1 MHWLYPLIWGVKVEY
16 KQLYTT
22 SCWPKHLATNYVVQ
36 RLQKKPYTA
45 SPQEVII
52 LGNEYIKQRNCF
64 SLTMNILNF
73 ANWAMGKQYS
83 SASDQ
88 WLAWHAAT
96 VSASSLANQLAF
108 SLSKEFPFSSTI
120 YNCEAVQCLAT
131 KSVVK
136 PGYIKPLTNKVS

>member
-1 MHWLYPLIWGVKVEY
+1 
-16 KQLYTT
+16 
-22 SCWPKHLATNYVVQ
+22 
-36 RLQKKPYTA
+36 
-45 SPQEVII
+45 
-52 LGNEYIKQRNCF
+52 
-64 SLTMNILNF
+64 
-73 ANWAMGKQYS
+73 MGKQYS

-120 YNCEAVQCLAT
+120 YNCEAVQCLAA

-136 PGYIKPLTNKVS
+136 PG